1 LKIRSRPVW
10 IHKITNIR
18 NKTSLFIRENPHF
31 YSDLYGFFGN
41 AKNMRNF
48 IDKEADKVFDQIR
61 NYEKTE
67 ATQQLSF

>member
-1 LKIRSRPVW
+1 MAQNV
-10 IHKITNIR
+10 
-18 NKTSLFIRENPHF
+18 
-31 YSDLYGFFGN
+31 
-41 AKNMRNF
+41 